1 MCLKNRI
8 HSHRQLEMVEE
19 LTWLGFPTVGVD
31 PALAQDDLPSPSRR
45 QLVRAYALPVT
56 TPFVMLPF
64 NHLQLTF
71 DRTIKPVNRPSQIR
85 ATGWSV
91 YRGSATLPAVMGKL
105 LLARFRAGQ
114 PITLIRDLTV
124 DAVLAWGKADLAT
137 LSAYQREAIRGAALE
152 ARGEAGA
159 CIAAIDT
166 DVAGSF
172 YSAEIGNRLYPLDR
186 NDFDWATAPP

>member
-8 HSHRQLEMVEE
+8 HSYCRLEMVEE

-31 PALAQDDLPSPSRR
+31 PALAEDELPSPARR
-45 QLVRAYALPVT
+45 QLVREYALPVT
-56 TPFVMLPF
+56 TPFVMLPPS
-64 NHLQLTF
+64 HLRLIF
-71 DRTIKPVNRPSQIR
+71 ARTIEPINRPSQIR
-85 ATGWSV
+85 ATGWGV
-91 YRGSATLPAVMGKL
+91 YRGSATLPAVVGKL
-105 LLARFRAGQ
+105 LLGRFLAGR

-124 DAVLAWGKADLAT
+124 DAVLAWDDADLAT
-137 LSAYQREAIRGAALE
+137 LSAHQREAIRGVALE
-152 ARGEAGA
+152 ARGEAGP